1 MKMSGLRMRSKE
13 NPLDFKAVS
22 SLCSDKFPRAINEES
37 KIAKGKASGTIP
49 AETYKSNSRITQA
62 LSPLPIKS
70 SIYTQKNCN
79 MSMNIEISKVTTNGP
94 VNDFKLN
101 NTRRFKRKF

>member
-1 MKMSGLRMRSKE
+1 
-13 NPLDFKAVS
+13 
-22 SLCSDKFPRAINEES
+22 
-37 KIAKGKASGTIP
+37 
-49 AETYKSNSRITQA
+49 
-62 LSPLPIKS
+62 
-70 SIYTQKNCN
+70 